1 MSEDTHQQQE
11 PSPRRPMTRREKR
24 LREQRAQAG
33 ASALENTGSFPA
45 ALPTDDSSHEN
56 THGVSTAGSLR
67 FPHSPSSSISPE
79 EDANFVDD
87 RFPNEVTGDTGKFRR
102 ITLPTAEP
110 TPISAGGSTS
120 EGPIHLIP
128 TSPRATTVTPQ
139 QSSRA
144 SALPDLDSTP
154 TGENWPSRR
163 ARRHDEPPDV
173 PANPVGPPE
182 ATPKSD
188 PARKQNARWLII
200 NIAVLTS
207 LAATTAVA
215 MGRWAGL
222 RWLHVAVLALI
233 VVGVCVIALWANHLL
248 PRHVHETDE
257 PTKDASSDPT
267 T

>member
-11 PSPRRPMTRREKR
+11 PSPRHPMTRREKR

-45 ALPTDDSSHEN
+45 VSPADDSSHEN
-56 THGVSTAGSLR
+56 THGVPTADSLR
-67 FPHSPSSSISPE
+67 FSHSPSSSIIPD
-79 EDANFVDD
+79 EDADFVDD

-102 ITLPTAEP
+102 ITLPPAEP

-120 EGPIHLIP
+120 ESPIRLIP
-128 TSPRATTVTPQ
+128 SSPQAATVTPQ
-139 QSSRA
+139 QPSRG
-144 SALPDLDSTP
+144 STLPDLDSTS

-163 ARRHDEPPDV
+163 ARRHDESPDMPVSPP
-173 PANPVGPPE
+173 ATPE

-188 PARKQNARWLII
+188 PARKQNARWLTI

-248 PRHVHETDE
+248 PRHVHQMDE